1 VYYELWE
8 NRSGNLLA
16 EFDTEDEALRFVRD
30 TEDEALRFVRDRLKG
45 DDFAA
50 VLSWSLHRS
59 DQAVPMAYGKALHA
73 LVDKQM
79 PV

>member
-8 NRSGNLLA
+8 NRSGNLIA

-30 TEDEALRFVRDRLKG
+30 TVKG
-45 DDFAA
+45 GDLAA
-50 VLSWSLHRS
+50 VLYWSLHRS
-59 DQAVPMAYGKALHA
+59 DEATPIAYGTALNA
-73 LVDKQM
+73 LADKRM

>member
-1 VYYELWE
+1 VADTTPNSVYYELWE

-30 TEDEALRFVRDRLKG
+30 RLKG
-45 DDFAA
+45 GDFAA

-59 DQAVPMAYGKALHA
+59 NQAVPIAYGKALYA
-73 LVDKQM
+73 LVDKHM

>member
-1 VYYELWE
+1 MPDVTRRDVYYELWE

-16 EFDTEDEALRFVRD
+16 EFDSEAEALRFVRD
-30 TEDEALRFVRDRLKG
+30 TVTG
-45 DDFAA
+45 GDFAT

-59 DQAVPMAYGKALHA
+59 DEPTPIAYGTALYA